1 MASFTVAVGRPR
13 KQGQDAGADFL
24 PCVAWEKTAEVIQK
38 YLGKGDPILV
48 EGRIQTRKYQAKDG
62 SNRIATEI
70 IASNIEFCGGG
81 KKQSGQAPAQNGGNY
96 PEYEEVPF

>member
-1 MASFTVAVGRPR
+1 MASFTVAVDRPR

-24 PCVAWEKTAEVIQK
+24 PCVAWKKTAEVIQK

-96 PEYEEVPF
+96 PEDDSIPF